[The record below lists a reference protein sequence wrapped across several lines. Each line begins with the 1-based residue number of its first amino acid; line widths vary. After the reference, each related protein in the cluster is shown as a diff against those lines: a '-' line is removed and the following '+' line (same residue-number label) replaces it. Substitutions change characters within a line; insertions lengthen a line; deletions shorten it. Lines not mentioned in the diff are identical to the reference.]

1 MTKDDK
7 FIAGISITFVIC
19 VFFFGIITWFVD
31 SKNVNTLHRKTQTAT
46 ECFVTTVPVEC
57 LPLLQNN
64 DESKLSE
71 IVKSCFKDNIPTK
84 CLPLTK

>member
-1 MTKDDK
+1 MTEDAK
-7 FIAGISITFVIC
+7 FIAGISITFVVC
-19 VFFFGIITWFVD
+19 VFFFGLITMCIDTKSV
-31 SKNVNTLHRKTQTAT
+31 KALHSKTQIAT